1 MSFLFNKPEQELALI
16 LDIGSGSVAASLVLF
31 SKNEMPRIFYISRMP
46 ISIDDKP
53 DSKKLL
59 SYMTKF
65 LDEAMKNVK
74 NEGIPYLNSLGIKN
88 KHIENVFCVFSS
100 PWCISK
106 TSTFKEEKNE
116 SIFVS
121 KKYIDD
127 VLTNETNK
135 FETSISKEPHD
146 TIPGEVTLIE
156 KNIIQT
162 KLNGYKTSDPY
173 SKEAKSIEMS
183 IFMSLVSWQVLDKV
197 EETVNKFF
205 HVPKIV
211 FHSFTLSSFSVVSD
225 IFLEDSN
232 FLLMDITGEVTDVS
246 LIKNGV
252 IVGSTSFSLGR
263 NFLLRK
269 LASDLNTLP
278 EIATSYLMMYN
289 EKNLEPQL
297 SSDVD
302 GALKKARQEWILHLK
317 QSINK
322 LSSNTF
328 LPLRLYVT
336 LDEDIERFL
345 GEAISEEKIR
355 IEDSEEINLDT
366 ILLSGNK
373 FGHFVN
379 WDTGVH
385 PDPFLAINAIFFN
398 KLFHVN

>member
-1 MSFLFNKPEQELALI
+1 MSFSFYKPEQELAIL

-59 SYMTKF
+59 SCMIKF

-74 NEGIPYLNSLGIKN
+74 NEGIPYFDS
-88 KHIENVFCVFSS
+88 FFSS
-100 PWCISK
+100 SK
-106 TSTFKEEKNE
+106 ISTFKEEKNE

-127 VLTNETNK
+127 VLINETNK
-135 FETSISKEPHD
+135 FETSILKEPHGI
-146 TIPGEVTLIE
+146 IPGEVTLIE

-173 SKEAKSIEMS
+173 SKEARSIEIS
-183 IFMSLVSWQVLDKV
+183 TFMSLVSWQVLDKV
-197 EETVNKFF
+197 EETVGKFF
-205 HVPKIV
+205 HVPKII

-246 LIKNGV
+246 LIKNG
-252 IVGSTSFSLGR
+252 IILGSTSFSLGR

-297 SSDVD
+297 SSDV
-302 GALKKARQEWILHLK
+302 GRALKEARQEWMTHFK
-317 QSINK
+317 QSVDK
-322 LSSNTF
+322 LSSGAF

-345 GEAISEEKIR
+345 GEAIREEKIQ
-355 IEDSEEINLDT
+355 IENSEEINLDI
-366 ILLSGNK
+366 ILLSGDK

-379 WDTGVH
+379 SDTGVH